1 MMSKKDKKE
10 FAVDEFD
17 RSTLAQYFLG
27 KRDGMFEAFELIDD
41 SITELKR
48 SLDNVWMIYDEADS
62 LDGSSQ
68 DQKDRISFAMH
79 TLFVLRNIF
88 DDKYYEEIEKA
99 KRDVEEFEDEI

>member
-1 MMSKKDKKE
+1 MGKKDKKQ
-10 FAVDEFD
+10 FTLDEFD

-27 KRDGMFEAFELIDD
+27 KRDGMFEAYEIIEE

-68 DQKDRISFAMH
+68 DQKDRIGFAMH

-99 KRDVEEFEDEI
+99 KRDAEEFEVDE